1 MKNSMTPL
9 GAVARGIAAGVVGTA
24 AMDFLWYQRYKRGG
38 GKSGFLK
45 WEFSSGL
52 CTWESAPAPALVG
65 KRLVEGFL
73 QRELPPERAALVNN
87 IVHWMYGIGWGS
99 LYGIVAGTIGPR
111 NVYLG
116 LPFGAGVWTSS
127 YVLLPL
133 ARLYKPIWEY
143 DVETLGKD
151 LSAHLVYGL
160 GTSAAFAG
168 LSMTAYVPEAR
179 DTQHPEELLGALGMS
194 PAAA

>member
-1 MKNSMTPL
+1 MTPL
-9 GAVARGIAAGVVGTA
+9 GAVVRGLAAGVAGTA

-38 GKSGFLK
+38 GESGFLK
-45 WEFSSGL
+45 WEFSSEV
-52 CTWESAPAPALVG
+52 CTWEDAPAPALVG

-73 QRELPPERAALVNN
+73 QQELPAERAALVNN
-87 IVHWMYGIGWGS
+87 IVHWTYGISWGS

-111 NVYLG
+111 RIYLG
-116 LPFGAGVWTSS
+116 LLYGAGVWTSS

-143 DVETLGKD
+143 DLKTLGKD

-160 GTSAAFAG
+160 GTSATFAG
-168 LSMTAYVPEAR
+168 LSMTTFVPGER
-179 DTQHPEELLGALGMS
+179 GSQHPEELSEALGLS
-194 PAAA
+194 PAR